1 MSTRCKSGGFTMLE
15 VLISIVIIAF
25 GLLGVA
31 GLQAFALK
39 NNNSASLRT
48 TATILAADMMERMRA
63 NHLGHAGYNAT
74 SLGDYEN
81 PVATCLTPSG
91 ACSPAQ
97 LAANDL
103 AEWQDRVG
111 AALPNGVGI
120 VCLDTTPND
129 GANAT
134 APACDGSGGGLAGG
148 QATWVIKIWWTDNRG
163 AGATLATPQLF
174 WTAFNP

>member
-1 MSTRCKSGGFTMLE
+1 MLE

-48 TATILAADMMERMRA
+48 TATILAADMMERMRT
-63 NHLGHAGYNAT
+63 NHLGLADYNKT
-74 SLGDYEN
+74 SLADYEN
-81 PVATCLTPSG
+81 AVATCLAVGG
-91 ACSPAQ
+91 ACSPSQ
-97 LAANDL
+97 LASNDL

-120 VCLDTTPND
+120 VCLDTTPED
-129 GANAT
+129 GTSAA
-134 APACDGSGGGLAGG
+134 APACDGAGGGLAGG

-163 AGATLATPQLF
+163 TGATLATPQLF